1 MNQLGKLITI
11 FGILLVVL
19 GLIISYGKDI
29 PIFRNLGHLPGD
41 LIIKKDN
48 FTLYV
53 PWVTCLVLS
62 LIIYVIF
69 NIIRR

>member
-19 GLIISYGKDI
+19 GLIISYGKDL
-29 PIFRNLGHLPGD
+29 PVFRHLGRLPGD
-41 LIIKKDN
+41 LVINKDN

-62 LIIYVIF
+62 LIIYVVF